1 MNTGRVVLARIG
13 GPHGLLGW
21 VKAESFTDPPEN
33 LGLYRTV
40 ELLREGVPRTGEILE
55 WKRAGRGI
63 ALRLAGVETIE
74 AARALNGVE
83 IAIERGELPPA
94 EPGQYYLHDLVGLQ
108 GSSREGVPL
117 GTVTGFLELPAHPVL
132 VLVEGERERLVPC
145 VRERMLE
152 VDLDGGRIILDWHPD
167 D

>member
-1 MNTGRVVLARIG
+1 MNPGRVILGRIG
-13 GPHGLLGW
+13 GPHGLHGW

-33 LGLYRTV
+33 LGRYRTID
-40 ELLREGVPRTGEILE
+40 LLREGIARAGEILE
-55 WKRAGRGI
+55 WKRAGRGV
-63 ALRLAGVETIE
+63 ALRLVGCETIE
-74 AARALNGVE
+74 AAQALNGVE
-83 IAIERGELPPA
+83 IAIERAELPPA

-108 GSSREGVPL
+108 GSNREGVRL

-132 VLVEGERERLVPC
+132 VLEDGERERLVPC

-152 VDLDGGRIILDWHPD
+152 VDLAGGRIVLDWHPD